1 MKRSPL
7 ERKTPLAPGK
17 STLKRSPMA
26 RGQSR
31 MRASKP
37 KSEKPKRAARN
48 AGPDWLAMCR
58 GQRCYLAI
66 PGVCNHD
73 PATVVPAHSNSLAR
87 GKGMGLKAPDIY
99 TLPACHCCHMAID
112 QSKDLDKEA
121 RRELWERAYA
131 QWEADRKFLFKEAVQ
146 QQQIPEQKM

>member
-48 AGPDWLAMCR
+48 TGPDWLAMCR

-73 PATVVPAHSNSLAR
+73 SNTVVPAHSNQSR
-87 GKGMGLKAPDIY
+87 HGKSMGMKALDVY
-99 TLPACHCCHMAID
+99 TIPSCSSCHTCID
-112 QSKDLDKEA
+112 QGA
-121 RRELWERAYA
+121 RFTKAEKFKLWDVAYA
-131 QWEADRKFLFKEAVQ
+131 QWEADRQILFKEAAQ